1 MTLMT
6 PLPAGIVGAGRSRN
20 GLGPFLATFLERA
33 GCRVT
38 AIAGRSPAR
47 AEANAAALKER
58 LGHDVRP
65 CRDLDELCASGI
77 TALVI
82 ASPPEH
88 HLAALEAG
96 ASAGLPV
103 LCEKPLVHEDHF
115 APGTSVISRFIS
127 SGLVLAENCHWPYVL
142 PALRELYG
150 GVSFASV
157 RQLSLGLGAVTS
169 GRALV
174 QNTLSHLLSLAQA
187 VGRVDADTI
196 ADSVSCDR
204 PSFSAPNVIRAH
216 LRGPQLDLRL
226 ALYLDPS
233 PNPPRPAW
241 LEIDGA
247 RVDRRIAPGHTF
259 SFSGNGREVPV
270 SDPMQRL
277 VFRFAESLRSPNPS
291 CIAVEGEAVRQR
303 LRLYRDILS
312 CLP

>member
-1 MTLMT
+1 MTS
-6 PLPAGIVGAGRSRN
+6 LPVGIVGAGRSRN
-20 GLGPFLATFLERA
+20 GLGPFLATFLEHA
-33 GCRVT
+33 GCRV
-38 AIAGRSPAR
+38 AAVAGSSPAR
-47 AEANAAALKER
+47 AEANAAALSER
-58 LGHDVRP
+58 LGHDVSP
-65 CRDLDELCASGI
+65 CGDLDELCASGI
-77 TALVI
+77 AALVI
-82 ASPPEH
+82 ASPPQH

-96 ASAGLPV
+96 ASARLPV

-115 APGTSVISRFIS
+115 ASGTAVVSRFIS

-142 PALRELYG
+142 PVLPELYG
-150 GVSFASV
+150 DVSFASA

-196 ADSVSCDR
+196 VDTVSCDR
-204 PSFSAPNVIRAH
+204 PSLSAPNVFRAY
-216 LRGPQLDLRL
+216 LRGPRLDLRL
-226 ALYLDPS
+226 ALHLDPS

-247 RVDRRIAPGHTF
+247 RVDRRTAPGHTF
-259 SFSGNGREVPV
+259 FFSGNGREVPV

-277 VFRFAESLRSPNPS
+277 VFRFAESVCRPNPS

-312 CLP
+312 RLP